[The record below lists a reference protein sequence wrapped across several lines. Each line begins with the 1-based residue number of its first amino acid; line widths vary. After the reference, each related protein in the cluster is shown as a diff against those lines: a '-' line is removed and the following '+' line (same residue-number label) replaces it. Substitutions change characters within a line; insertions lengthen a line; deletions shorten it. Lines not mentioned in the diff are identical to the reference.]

1 MGSTTIRLNDARQR
15 GGSVSVP
22 SRTRCF
28 RCFRPQSQ
36 CYCALIPSIENET
49 EIVLVQH
56 VSERDHP
63 FNTARMVRAAL
74 DRTKLVCGNSKSLVS
89 ADLGLGSS
97 AGLLYPSNTATTLA
111 NLPENEKPKQLVV
124 IDGTWPQAKTLVRD
138 LPQLKKLPHY
148 QLLPTEP
155 GNYRIRLEPD
165 DVSLSTLEAVVQA
178 LREIEPEL
186 VDLDKLINAF
196 ETMVQ
201 RQLDH
206 PLVRSSHYSGGRK
219 SGRNLNIPAM
229 LVYPDKSIVVAYG
242 ELECR
247 EKAEASDRQK
257 AQRGPLV
264 WSAHRLG
271 AGAEPYLKNFEAF
284 LKPKRPLTN
293 SFLSHLGL
301 SPHHFEN
308 CETVNEFRERWRSFL
323 KDGDTLVVHH
333 PSGIRMLEH
342 VDGKLE
348 RWMTLKSIN
357 FNGQDSRR
365 TLGEFVKE
373 ECDLDDLNLPHS
385 GRAGKRLANAVR
397 LVKYLREAGLK
408 NLKVESSE

>member
-1 MGSTTIRLNDARQR
+1 MGSTAIRLNDARQR
-15 GGSVSVP
+15 DDSESVP
-22 SRTRCF
+22 GRPRCF
-28 RCFRPQSQ
+28 RCFRPHSQ

-89 ADLGLGSS
+89 AELGLGSS
-97 AGLLYPSNTATTLA
+97 AGLLYPSKTATTLA
-111 NLPENEKPKQLVV
+111 KLPANEKPKQLVV

-178 LREIEPEL
+178 LRELEPEL
-186 VDLDKLINAF
+186 GDLDKLIGAF
-196 ETMVQ
+196 DTMVQ

-206 PLVRSSHYSGGRK
+206 PLVKSSHYSGGRK
-219 SGRNLNIPAM
+219 SGRNLNIPAG
-229 LVYPDKSIVVAYG
+229 LVYPEKSIVVAYG

-247 EKAEASDRQK
+247 EKTEASDGLK
-257 AQRGPLV
+257 SQRGPLV

-271 AGAEPYLKNFEAF
+271 VAQEPYLENFESF

-308 CETVNEFRERWRSFL
+308 CETVNEFRERWSSFL

-333 PSGIRMLEH
+333 PSGIQMLEH
-342 VDGKLE
+342 VNAKLVS
-348 RWMTLKSIN
+348 WMTLKSIN
-357 FNGQDSRR
+357 FKGQDSRR
-365 TLGEFVKE
+365 TLGEFVKD
-373 ECDLDDLNLPHS
+373 ECEMDDFHLPHV

-397 LVKYLREAGLK
+397 LVKYLRKAGLK
-408 NLKVESSE
+408 NLKVESG